1 MRRLERLLLVLASL
15 AMTAA
20 ASLVSPVLAQSWPS
34 RTITIVVPLAAGT
47 GMDTIVRL
55 YAEDL
60 AKALGRAVVVENQPG
75 ATLMLAAQNVAKAE
89 PDGHTLLVSATTAMT
104 ATASLTR
111 KFNYDPDKDF
121 VPVSIYLSSPFVLIA
136 SPTLGV
142 STLAE
147 FVALARSRADK
158 PLAFATTGTGS
169 LLHLAM
175 EALKQDLGFP
185 ADHVPYRNTGQI
197 VNDVVGGHL
206 AASMSETGAALAL
219 IREGKLKAM
228 GISSLQRHPQLPE
241 VPPLAEAA
249 NRPGFEAVAWHTL
262 VAPSATPKSIV
273 DRLTD
278 EMRRITTSEGF
289 RARVSATGLMP
300 RAPMS
305 TEEMQAYIRA
315 ERERWGG
322 LVKRLG
328 LEGAP

>member
-1 MRRLERLLLVLASL
+1 MRFLVGALWA
-15 AMTAA
+15 
-20 ASLVSPVLAQSWPS
+20 LVSAILATAPAAAQSWPS

-47 GMDTIVRL
+47 GMDTTVRL
-55 YAEDL
+55 YAEEL
-60 AKALGRAVVVENQPG
+60 AKALGKPVVVENQPG
-75 ATLMLAAQNVAKAE
+75 ATLMLAAQNVAKAT

-121 VPVSIYLSSPFVLIA
+121 IPVSIYLSSPFVLIA
-136 SPTLGV
+136 SPALGV
-142 STLAE
+142 STMQE

-158 PLAFATTGTGS
+158 PLTFATTGTGS

-206 AASMSETGAALAL
+206 ATSMSETGAALML

-228 GISSLQRHPQLPE
+228 GITSLTRHPQLPD

-249 NRPGFEAVAWHTL
+249 GRPGFEAVAWHTL
-262 VAPSATPKSIV
+262 VAPAATPKPVV
-273 DRLTD
+273 DRLTE
-278 EMRRITTSEGF
+278 EMRRITTDEAF
-289 RARVSATGLMP
+289 RSRVSATGLMP
-300 RAPMS
+300 RQPMS
-305 TEEMQAYIRA
+305 TDEMQAYIRA